1 MEKGGVVAGLVA
13 HREKSPCKVNN
24 YLKQESP
31 NRESWTTKKVSL
43 IFKSVVFWAKSPWK
57 LLSCQ
62 TFVITSLWIIKSLK
76 ISASKPSGQTPL
88 SVQDHVMCLEASKRP
103 HSSSLAVIEE
113 CYGLQDWN
121 KRKLLFFHFFHFF
134 LSSLAVKGNN
144 SVSPCNLTHRQKKI
158 RLGTECFFLLKM
170 VVIQK
175 KLCQATS
182 QVKMFQVVPNLP
194 AYSSFDCVKSAA
206 YVFWP
211 CGHTSLSVKTKPNP
225 FSPCWLNWQQLKPKY

>member
-1 MEKGGVVAGLVA
+1 MGKLHFLFRIMWCA
-13 HREKSPCKVNN
+13 
-24 YLKQESP
+24 
-31 NRESWTTKKVSL
+31 
-43 IFKSVVFWAKSPWK
+43 WK
-57 LLSCQ
+57 LPNGHTVPAWL
-62 TFVITSLWIIKSLK
+62 LLK
-76 ISASKPSGQTPL
+76 NAMDYK
-88 SVQDHVMCLEASKRP
+88 
-103 HSSSLAVIEE
+103 IETKE
-113 CYGLQDWN
+113 SYY
-121 KRKLLFFHFFHFF
+121 FFIFFIFF